1 MHSQRSEGK
10 EEGRE
15 GGREGGKEEE
25 EKEGKEGEKGDLKLL
40 SPCEAEHDIPFY
52 RLPPAAQ
59 QHTAQLGV
67 FH

>member
-1 MHSQRSEGK
+1 M
-10 EEGRE
+10 RE
-15 GGREGGKEEE
+15 GEREERKEE

-40 SPCEAEHDIPFY
+40 SPCEAEHDISFY
-52 RLPPAAQ
+52 HLPPAAQ

>member
-1 MHSQRSEGK
+1 M
-10 EEGRE
+10 RE
-15 GGREGGKEEE
+15 GERKEE
-25 EKEGKEGEKGDLKLL
+25 EKEGKEGDKGDLKLL